1 MTMITGT
8 VKDGRLEVSV
18 PADWPDGTEV
28 EIHPLES
35 HLMAEAEALTAAGI
49 AETLAAMDRVQPFE
63 MSDDEQAAWEAQ
75 RRAER
80 GRDKRQFAE
89 HAERLRRMWD

>member
-8 VKDGRLEVSV
+8 IKDGRLEVSV
-18 PADWPDGTEV
+18 QADWPDGTAV

-35 HLMAEAEALTAAGI
+35 HLVPKPDALAVAAI
-49 AETLAAMDRVQPFE
+49 AETLAAMDRVKPLE
-63 MSDDEQAAWEAQ
+63 ISDAEQAAWEAQ

-80 GRDKRQFAE
+80 ERDKQQFAE
-89 HAERLRRMWD
+89 HSEKLRRMWD